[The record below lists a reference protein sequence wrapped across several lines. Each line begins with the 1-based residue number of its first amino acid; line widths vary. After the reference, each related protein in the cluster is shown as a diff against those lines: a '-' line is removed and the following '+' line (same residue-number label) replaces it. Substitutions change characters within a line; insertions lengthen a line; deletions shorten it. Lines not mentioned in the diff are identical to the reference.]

1 MARTVAAALH
11 AYRTLRLS
19 PSLSD
24 KIALEVSDPKR
35 IEATNRA
42 VAAAAHKLDVTP
54 NARFGALVAGRGR
67 GRRTRASVCRARADR
82 NGYS

>member
-35 IEATNRA
+35 IEATDRA
-42 VAAAAHKLDVTP
+42 VAAAAHKFDVTP
-54 NARFGALVAGRGR
+54 SARFGVLVAGRGR
-67 GRRTRASVCRARADR
+67 GRRIRARVRRTRADR
-82 NGYS
+82 NGGS